1 MDSIGLAQ
9 ISQSLRA
16 DRSEAFRVRDE
27 SEALDMFFHYW
38 WHKIRTISLWVSET
52 QAACD
57 TNNGSA
63 YRVIQ
68 IMFKVKCGH
77 R

>member
-1 MDSIGLAQ
+1 MDSTGLAQ
-9 ISQSLRA
+9 VSQSLRA

-27 SEALDMFFHYW
+27 SEALDMFFHYGGQK
-38 WHKIRTISLWVSET
+38 HRRRVT
-52 QAACD
+52 QIMD
-57 TNNGSA
+57 LP

-68 IMFKVKCGH
+68 IMFKVKCEH